1 MNSEFVLKETK
12 QPWTWM
18 TPGKQ
23 PLQVFAVGNVHAVPT
38 HLPSPSRLSLLS
50 LLDADVRGERGS
62 IGGGQG
68 RAIDTRPIVSQRPP
82 FRVI

>member
-1 MNSEFVLKETK
+1 MKCEFVLKEPK
-12 QPWTWM
+12 QLSTWM

-23 PLQVFAVGNVHAVPT
+23 PLQAFAVGKVHAVPT
-38 HLPSPSRLSLLS
+38 HLPTPSLLTIVF
-50 LLDADVRGERGS
+50 ADVMGERGS
-62 IGGGQG
+62 NGGGQG